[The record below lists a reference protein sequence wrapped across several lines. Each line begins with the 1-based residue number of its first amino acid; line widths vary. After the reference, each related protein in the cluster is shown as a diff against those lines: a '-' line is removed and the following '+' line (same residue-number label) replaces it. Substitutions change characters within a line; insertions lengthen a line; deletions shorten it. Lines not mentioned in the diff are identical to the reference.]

1 MGASKERMWIH
12 MKSVKY
18 PNQGNAFYHKL
29 LNGLTMLLSC
39 MGFTAA
45 IVSLL
50 LFL

>member
-1 MGASKERMWIH
+1 MPGCAGHICPRLR
-12 MKSVKY
+12 VKL
-18 PNQGNAFYHKL
+18 GNAFSHKL

>member
-1 MGASKERMWIH
+1 MWFH
-12 MKSVKY
+12 MKPVKY
-18 PNQGNAFYHKL
+18 PNQGNAFSQKL

-45 IVSLL
+45 IVCLL